1 MPEVRTILDEQN
13 IAEEL
18 AILKDD
24 YFTLKQEAAQFRS
37 ELSDREARL
46 NEMIAQLRAGWEAEN
61 AKLIETVTAAE
72 AEAKKKEIELRLAI
86 IAAWPGGDAPKT
98 VAPGLSVRVVTKPV
112 YSEQKAIE
120 WAIAKNLPD
129 LLKLDATK
137 FKKAAE
143 ALRPDFVVMESS
155 ITAVIK
161 E

>member
-1 MPEVRTILDEQN
+1 MPEVQTIFDEQN

-24 YFTLKQEAAQFRS
+24 FLTLKQEASQFRA
-37 ELSDREARL
+37 ELSEREARL
-46 NEMIAQLRAGWEAEN
+46 NEMIAQLRAGWTAEN
-61 AKLIETVTAAE
+61 AELIETVTAAE
-72 AEAKKKEIELRLAI
+72 AEAEKKEIELRLAVV
-86 IAAWPGGDAPKT
+86 AAWPGGDAPKT
-98 VAPGLSVRVVTKPV
+98 VAPGLSVRVSTKPV
-112 YSEQKAIE
+112 FDERRAVE
-120 WAIAKNLPD
+120 WAIEKNLPD